1 MVFNPRQVINFST
14 QHSTWAA
21 NIKLYHPT
29 FNFTFEHSKLT
40 IQQFWQLLVA
50 STFLVPVLAREHN
63 NFLLSEKKLNVGHS
77 VFLGFK
83 QYQKQLFGF
92 GSN

>member
-29 FNFTFEHSKLT
+29 FNFTFEHSKLI
-40 IQQFWQLLVA
+40 IQLKL
-50 STFLVPVLAREHN
+50 STFDTTDMIT
-63 NFLLSEKKLNVGHS
+63 HS
-77 VFLGFK
+77 WKTERTAFYENTQHVSCATNI
-83 QYQKQLFGF
+83 QLFF
-92 GSN
+92 RK